1 MPTYASLQELQE
13 LDAQIDRATS
23 RIEGFDP
30 LLEELE
36 SSARELE
43 ARIERTRTRLTE
55 LRVAERRLERTA
67 EEKRNRLRM
76 LRDRLLKVHNLRQE
90 AAVRAE
96 MDLLNRSVDGDEQ
109 EALAHLDQIRKRE
122 EEAERLEGE
131 RREER
136 EKAGPRRREI
146 ERERREVES
155 SLAALRTRREACA
168 AGLDGAGAR
177 GVRGSAVQ
185 PQGRDR
191 PTHHRGWSVRAVFLR
206 GPAAGPGGGQRRPHS
221 AAMRGVRDHLRA
233 PGRRILGGGPG
244 GGAAV
249 LRTVSVKPSIVLAV
263 SPGTLHAARSTVAC
277 APRVILIEC
286 ARHSSQSPIRG
297 GVKRWRPIAPPLP
310 AGGSDGSLRRWPCWP
325 QPPVPTTR

>member
-168 AGLDGAGAR
+168 AGLDGPEREVYEGLRSSRKGA
-177 GVRGSAVQ
+177 
-185 PQGRDR
+185 
-191 PTHHRGWSVRAVFLR
+191 
-206 GPAAGPGGGQRRPHS
+206 
-221 AAMRGVRDHLRA
+221 
-233 PGRRILGGGPG
+233 
-244 GGAAV
+244 
-249 LRTVSVKPSIVLAV
+249 IVLPITADGACGRCFSV
-263 SPGTLHAARSTVAC
+263 VPLQVQAEVNGGRTLRRCEAC
-277 APRVILIEC
+277 GIIFAPREDE
-286 ARHSSQSPIRG
+286 S
-297 GVKRWRPIAPPLP
+297 
-310 AGGSDGSLRRWPCWP
+310 
-325 QPPVPTTR
+325 